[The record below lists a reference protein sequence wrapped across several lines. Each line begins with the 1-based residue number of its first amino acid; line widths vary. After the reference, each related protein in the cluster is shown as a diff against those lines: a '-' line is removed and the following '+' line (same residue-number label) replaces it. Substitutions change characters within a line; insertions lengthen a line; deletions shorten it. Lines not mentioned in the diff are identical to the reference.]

1 MPDLARLR
9 ENEDALAAALLPEDA
24 DVTEPL
30 EPRTQFLTHAY
41 LVLACAVIEEF
52 VEECFDA
59 YVDIAL
65 AASEASV
72 SPCFVPLA
80 TRFADDLKGQTST
93 IPSSTKAC
101 PMLRG
106 LYTSKIVR
114 PNNGIKRKNISALA
128 RPLGLL
134 DDLEASCEDLLV
146 PADTL
151 GSRRGTVAHL
161 GTVATELRPS
171 DARKLV
177 ADVLDKL
184 PLLTALLEQG

>member
-30 EPRTQFLTHAY
+30 EPQTQFLTHAY

-59 YVDIAL
+59 YVAIAL
-65 AASEASV
+65 AASDLSV

-80 TRFADDLKGQTST
+80 TRFADDLKGQTNT
-93 IPSSTKAC
+93 IPPSTKAC

-106 LYTSKIVR
+106 LYASKIVR
-114 PNNGIKRKNISALA
+114 PNNGIKRKNLFALA
-128 RPLGLL
+128 KPLGLL
-134 DDLEASCEDLLV
+134 EDLEANCEDLLV

-161 GTVATELRPS
+161 GTVSTELRPS

-177 ADVLDKL
+177 TDVLDKL
-184 PLLTALLEQG
+184 PLLTELLELG